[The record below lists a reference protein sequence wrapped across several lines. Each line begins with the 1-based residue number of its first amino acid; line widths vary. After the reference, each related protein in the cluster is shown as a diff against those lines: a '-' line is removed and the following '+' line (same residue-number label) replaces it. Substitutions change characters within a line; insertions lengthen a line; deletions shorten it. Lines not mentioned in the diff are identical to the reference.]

1 MVVPQE
7 LTPEVWAALPPAVA
21 ALLGW
26 QAEQIRILTQRVA
39 ELEVKLGKDSTNSS
53 LPPSAAHPH
62 AMPPRPKPN
71 GRRRPGGQPGHPQP
85 LRALLPTDQC
95 QQVVR
100 WVPTACRR
108 CGRGLTGSDPQPLRH
123 QVWELPDFQP
133 SVTEYQ
139 QHRLVCA
146 CGCSSCGPLPAGV
159 PSGQAGL
166 LDSSPSPVYSWPASV
181 SPNAGPHFLSLIL
194 NQPASRRLAGRVAEP
209 RRRRRA
215 AGLRRTGPTTAARP
229 PCCTWMNHRP
239 SKARPRPG
247 FRLRRCH
254 LHLLRLPHQSGCRSA
269 AASAG
274 RHVRRRDP
282 LRPGT
287 DVLGF
292 GRPLAVV
299 LFHLKPRLPG
309 SVRRSVPRRQTS
321 RPRPLAAD

>member
-62 AMPPRPKPN
+62 AKPPRPKPK
-71 GRRRPGGQPGHPQP
+71 GRRRPGGQPGHPQH

-100 WVPTACRR
+100 CVPTACRR
-108 CGRGLTGSDPQPLRH
+108 CGRGLTGTDPQPLRH

-159 PSGQAGL
+159 PSGQAGPRLIAFAGL
-166 LDSSPSPVYSWPASV
+166 LMACFRQSKRRA
-181 SPNAGPHFLSLIL
+181 AHFLSLIL
-194 NQPASRRLAGRVAEP
+194 NQPASAGWLVVLQN
-209 RRRRRA
+209 RA
-215 AGLRRTGPTTAARP
+215 ADAVRPAYDELARQLP
-229 PCCTWMNHRP
+229 HEPV
-239 SKARPRPG
+239 
-247 FRLRRCH
+247 
-254 LHLLRLPHQSGCRSA
+254 LHLDESPTKQGQAKAWVWVFVAATFTYFACRTSRGA
-269 AASAG
+269 E
-274 RHVRRRDP
+274 VP
-282 LRPGT
+282 QQ
-287 DVLGF
+287 VLGATF
-292 GRPLAVV
+292 DGVIHCDRARMYWALGGRLQWCWY
-299 LFHLKPRLPG
+299 
-309 SVRRSVPRRQTS
+309 ST
-321 RPRPLAAD
+321 